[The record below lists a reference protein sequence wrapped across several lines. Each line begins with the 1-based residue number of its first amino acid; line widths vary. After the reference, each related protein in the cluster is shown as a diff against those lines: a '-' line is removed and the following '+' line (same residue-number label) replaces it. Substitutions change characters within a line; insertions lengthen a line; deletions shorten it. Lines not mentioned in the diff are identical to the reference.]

1 VEQIVENQDQMIEN
15 LGQIVEKQT
24 ESFGIIIL
32 NMQEQQTA
40 RPLLLQRFEKEEL
53 EHHTQDLF

>member
-1 VEQIVENQDQMIEN
+1 MENQDQMIEN